1 MVQLHPSPTPYGA
14 HLREVNG
21 TGPTRQAAGAPA
33 MRLLLVDRDMAV
45 ARPFLGLRSYGA
57 TISVVGTLD
66 EASRSL
72 AAPVEADLLVT
83 GSGQLGADAQATI
96 ARVRRSNPDVRI
108 VVVSQGTFTRRE
120 EIADLLRTG
129 VVGVVPDSMTGA
141 ALNAAMKL
149 IMTGERFVPPDMLV
163 PLDQPIGDAVP
174 AVPSVPLS
182 RRERQVAALLSQGLA
197 NKEIAWRLQL
207 QEVTVK
213 VYATS
218 IYRKLGVRN
227 RTQAAAR
234 LLALGWS

>member
-21 TGPTRQAAGAPA
+21 TNPTRQAAGAA

-57 TISVVGTLD
+57 KVSVVGTLE

-96 ARVRRSNPDVRI
+96 ARLRRANPDVRL

-120 EIADLLRTG
+120 EIADLLRAG
-129 VVGVVPDSMTGA
+129 AVGVVPDSMTGA

-149 IMTGERFVPPDMLV
+149 IMTGERFVPPEMLV
-163 PLDQPIGDAVP
+163 SLDQPIGDAVP

-182 RRERQVAALLSQGLA
+182 RRERQVAALLAQGLA

>member
-45 ARPFLGLRSYGA
+45 ARPFLGLRSTG
-57 TISVVGTLD
+57 
-66 EASRSL
+66 
-72 AAPVEADLLVT
+72 ADLLVT